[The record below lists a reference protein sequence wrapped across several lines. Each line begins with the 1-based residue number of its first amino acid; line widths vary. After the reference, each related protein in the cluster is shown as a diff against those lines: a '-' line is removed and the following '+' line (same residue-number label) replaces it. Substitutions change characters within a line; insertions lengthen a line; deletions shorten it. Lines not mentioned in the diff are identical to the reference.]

1 MQGTEKKSAIFVCV
15 HNSAR
20 SQMAEAF
27 LKHYGSDLFD
37 RIESGG
43 IEAGTLNP
51 LVVKSMLERGF
62 DISKNR
68 AKTAMEFVRTGAHFD
83 YVVTVCDPANS
94 ERCPIFPG
102 INVRLRWSFPD
113 PSALTGTD
121 ENKLKTIHTIRDE
134 IEETVKNWAE
144 SIRLNGY
151 PR

>member
-1 MQGTEKKSAIFVCV
+1 MQDTEKKSAIFVCV

-20 SQMAEAF
+20 SQMGEAF
-27 LKHYGSDLFD
+27 LKKYASDLFG
-37 RIESGG
+37 RVESGG

-51 LVVKSMLERGF
+51 LVVKAMAEIGI
-62 DISKNR
+62 DISRNR
-68 AKTAMEFVRTGAHFD
+68 AKPAMEFVRTGSHFD
-83 YVVTVCDPANS
+83 YVITVCDQANA

-102 INVRLRWSFPD
+102 INVRLRWSFQD

-121 ENKLKTIHTIRDE
+121 VEKLLSIRVIRDE
-134 IEETVKNWAE
+134 IGETVKNWAE